1 MRKKLL
7 SPPVMAVCGLA
18 IGVIARMLDIYT
30 QNLGE
35 IFSQMAVWILLGALI
50 SVYSPSPK
58 RAAVNVLLFCLGMLA
73 TYYAAAALTHGV
85 YSRSFVIG
93 WTVFAL
99 CTPVMAALVWY
110 TKEKGWLGRAIAAGV
125 VAAAALS
132 SVVLFGGFRIYDA
145 VIDGALIYLLFFKKV
160 RRGARSS

>member
-7 SPPVMAVCGLA
+7 SPPVMALCGLA
-18 IGVIARMLDIYT
+18 IGAIARMLDIYT

-58 RAAVNVLLFCLGMLA
+58 RAALNVLLFCLGMLA
-73 TYYAAAALTHGV
+73 TYYAAAAVTHGV
-85 YSRSFVIG
+85 YSRSFIIG
-93 WTVFAL
+93 WTAFAL
-99 CTPVMAALVWY
+99 CTPVMAALVWHA
-110 TKEKGWLGRAIAAGV
+110 KEPGWLGRAVAAGV

-132 SVVLFGGFRIYDA
+132 SLVLFDGFRIYDA
-145 VIDGALIYLLFFKKV
+145 LIDGALIYLLFFKKV
-160 RRGARSS
+160 RRGARPS

>member
-18 IGVIARMLDIYT
+18 IGAIARMLDIYT

-35 IFSQMAVWILLGALI
+35 IFSQMALWILLGALI
-50 SVYSPSPK
+50 SVYSSSPK

-73 TYYAAAALTHGV
+73 TYYAAAAITHGV
-85 YSRSFVIG
+85 YSRSYIVG

-110 TKEKGWLGRAIAAGV
+110 TKEPGWPGRAIAAGV
-125 VAAAALS
+125 VAVSALS
-132 SVVLFGGFRIYDA
+132 SLVLFDGFRIYDA
-145 VIDGALIYLLFFKKV
+145 LIDGALIYLLFFRKI
-160 RRGARSS
+160 RRGAAI

>member
-18 IGVIARMLDIYT
+18 IGAIVRMLDIYT

-73 TYYAAAALTHGV
+73 TYYAAAAITHGV
-85 YSRSFVIG
+85 YSRSYIVG

-99 CTPVMAALVWY
+99 CSPVFAFLAWHA
-110 TKEKGWLGRAIAAGV
+110 KERGVFPKIVSIGIIAV
-125 VAAAALS
+125 SVLS
-132 SVVLFGGFRIYDA
+132 SILLFDRLRIYDF
-145 VIDGALIYLLFFKKV
+145 VIDGTLFFFLFIKKV
-160 RRGARSS
+160 DR

>member
-7 SPPVMAVCGLA
+7 SPPVMALCGLA
-18 IGVIARMLDIYT
+18 IGAIARMLDIYT

-73 TYYAAAALTHGV
+73 TYYAAAVLTHGV
-85 YSRSFVIG
+85 YSRTFIIG
-93 WTVFAL
+93 WTIFAL
-99 CTPVMAALVWY
+99 YTPVMAALV
-110 TKEKGWLGRAIAAGV
+110 
-125 VAAAALS
+125 
-132 SVVLFGGFRIYDA
+132 
-145 VIDGALIYLLFFKKV
+145 
-160 RRGARSS
+160 